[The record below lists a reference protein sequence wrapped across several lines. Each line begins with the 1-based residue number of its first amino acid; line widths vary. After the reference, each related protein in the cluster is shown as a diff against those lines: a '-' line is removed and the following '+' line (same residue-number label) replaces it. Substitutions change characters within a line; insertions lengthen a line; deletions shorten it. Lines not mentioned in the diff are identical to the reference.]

1 MLLYNLP
8 CCSLLNK
15 KEYYMTQRDMAG
27 LLKITPMTLRN
38 WRKDKPY
45 LYGIIMKGFAF
56 ENMIDKAKKN
66 YNELIKLNMEIEE
79 SLKTTKIIPK

>member
-1 MLLYNLP
+1 MKL
-8 CCSLLNK
+8 
-15 KEYYMTQRDMAG
+15 TQQDKAR

-56 ENMIDKAKKN
+56 ENMVDKAKQN
-66 YNELIKLNMEIEE
+66 YDELIELNNEVEE
-79 SLKTTKIIPK
+79 SLKTKKTIPK